1 MCEIATGFRNG
12 GAEFIGIGD
21 RWDLVC
27 AVFWDGD
34 GEERSAY
41 LHLGTPFHTKLF
53 PHLQSIQSPISSDT
67 NLGTR
72 AVVSLACAANDDRCT
87 Q

>member
-1 MCEIATGFRNG
+1 MCKIATDFRNG
-12 GAEFIGIGD
+12 STEFIGIGD

-41 LHLGTPFHTKLF
+41 LYLGTPFRTKLF

-72 AVVSLACAANDDRCT
+72 AVVPMACTSNDDLRT
-87 Q
+87 R